1 MGLLSGVVADGMLRL
16 FAPPGTTGSA
26 TIDAWDRDALDT
38 LLGADIWE
46 RVRGRS
52 VLDFGCGMGAD
63 TVALARAGAREAI
76 GLDIRESCL
85 QRGRALAERHG
96 VTDRCRFVAHWEQP
110 VELILSIDA
119 FEHFAD
125 PALVLQSMTRA
136 LDIGGRVLI
145 SFGPT
150 WLHPHGGH
158 LFSVFPWSH
167 LLFSEAAQLRWRAR
181 YRDDGARGFSEVEG
195 GLNQM
200 TIARFER
207 LVAASPLRLE
217 RLQTVPIR
225 RLRHVHARWN
235 REFTTALVRAE
246 LCRRD

>member
-1 MGLLSGVVADGMLRL
+1 MGLFGGALADAVLHR
-16 FAPPGTTGSA
+16 FAPPPAAGGGV
-26 TIDAWDRDALDT
+26 INAWPRDALDT

-52 VLDFGCGMGAD
+52 VLDFGCGLGAD

-76 GLDIRESCL
+76 GLDIREAWL
-85 QRGRALAERHG
+85 QRGRALAEREG
-96 VTDRCRFVAHWEQP
+96 VAGRCRFVTAWEQP
-110 VELILSIDA
+110 VGLIVSIDA
-119 FEHFAD
+119 FEHFAN
-125 PALVLQSMTRA
+125 PAGVLQSMARVLA
-136 LDIGGRVLI
+136 AGGRVLI

-150 WLHPHGGH
+150 WLHPRGGH

-181 YRDDGARGFSEVEG
+181 YRDDGASAFSEVEG

-217 RLQTVPIR
+217 HLHSVPIR
-225 RLRHVHARWN
+225 RLRWLHGRWS

-246 LCRRD
+246 LCARN